1 MPDWPMPTPPVDFDS
16 LRSLNDLG
24 IDVTFIDSLQLQF
37 ENSSNSALT
46 EFADRS
52 LQENAQLINQ
62 LREAQ
67 LQRLKSIQPSLPAQV
82 PPAGPRE
89 VQLASLLQRKLM
101 ELANRVMPDNP
112 AIRDT
117 IHKVLGVSLS

>member
-1 MPDWPMPTPPVDFDS
+1 MPDWPMPTPPVDFDA
-16 LRSLNDLG
+16 LRSLHDLG

-37 ENSSNSALT
+37 ENSSKSALT

-52 LQENAQLINQ
+52 LQQNAQLINQ

-82 PPAGPRE
+82 PPPGPRE